1 MSVVAWTLTLLAVAT
16 VAALAV
22 VASHPEALASRR
34 GKILALLIFV
44 ALPAAVTLVGA
55 NAHMER
61 AKETDFCLSCHVM
74 EPYGESL
81 WLDDPAFLP
90 AKHFQNNLV
99 PRERACFTCH
109 TTYTMFGD
117 VNAKVAGLK
126 HVWIYYTGQ
135 TPEKIKLY
143 QPYNNREC
151 LSCHLQARSFVEGE
165 LHKDIL
171 EDLRANKA
179 SCLECHSQSHDI
191 AALAT
196 HPRWSAAPAPKT
208 SGATP

>member
-1 MSVVAWTLTLLAVAT
+1 MDVTAWTLTLLALAT

-22 VASHPEALASRR
+22 LASHPEGLVSRR
-34 GKILALLIFV
+34 GKSLALLIFV
-44 ALPAAVTLVGA
+44 LLPVAVTAVGTG
-55 NAHMER
+55 AHMER

-74 EPYGESL
+74 KPYGESL
-81 WLDDPAFLP
+81 WLDDSAFLP
-90 AKHFQNNLV
+90 AVHYQNNLV
-99 PRERACFTCH
+99 ARERACFTCH

-117 VNAKVAGLK
+117 LNAKIAGLK

-165 LHKDIL
+165 LHQDIL

-179 SCLECHSQSHDI
+179 SCLECHDQIHAI
-191 AALAT
+191 ATLAT
-196 HPRWSAAPAPKT
+196 HQRWSAAPA
-208 SGATP
+208 GAQP